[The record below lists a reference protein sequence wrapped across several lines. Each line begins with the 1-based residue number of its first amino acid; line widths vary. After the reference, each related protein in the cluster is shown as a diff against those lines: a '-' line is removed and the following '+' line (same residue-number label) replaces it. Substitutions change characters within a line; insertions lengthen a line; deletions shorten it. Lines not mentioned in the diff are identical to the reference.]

1 MKRALLAMA
10 LVAACSKGG
19 ARHDAAAAARD
30 GDAASAPSDPFRAI
44 VVPDVGDAPVEPL
57 DETGPEILVT
67 AEGIGIDGERIDPAS
82 VKTLRPGT
90 LRIRV
95 DRDAPNHALVA
106 ALMWPATQGHN
117 VVFVVNDGRFAVPVA
132 RAGMPTA
139 GEAGPDVVQMMVVL
153 TQDELRVLSLSGL
166 EGSLQEP
173 ARKVPLAD
181 EAAAIAA
188 LGETLDEIVTRRWPD
203 ERPSADTQI
212 VVLADPRSPAGLVV
226 RVAAAAR
233 RWFPKVKLASGME

>member
-1 MKRALLAMA
+1 MKRTLLAVT
-10 LVAACSKGG
+10 LAASCGKGG
-19 ARHDAAAAARD
+19 AKHDDAAAAARAP
-30 GDAASAPSDPFRAI
+30 DATVDPFRAI

-57 DETGPEILVT
+57 DETGPEVLVI
-67 AEGIGIDGERIDPAS
+67 ADGIGIDGARIDPAS

-90 LRIRV
+90 IRIRV
-95 DRDAPNHALVA
+95 DKDAPNHALVA

-117 VVFVVNDGRFAVPVA
+117 LVFVVNGGKFAVPVA

-173 ARKVPLAD
+173 AKAVPLAD

-212 VVLADPRSPAGLVV
+212 VVLADPRTPAGLVV
-226 RVAAAAR
+226 RVAAVAR
-233 RWFPKVKLASGME
+233 TWFPKVKLASGME